1 MSSFSGFSTNEIFY
15 LSATSNGTMPSDVS
29 CNTYFMD
36 PKISAKIDT
45 LCNGNFTSLST
56 EEAENCVKRQ
66 LCRNKSLGLI
76 SAADQMDNLQT
87 RQRLLDITDV
97 YNENII
103 NTINLG
109 IGILAMSYYI
119 FTNKAIIGL

>member
-1 MSSFSGFSTNEIFY
+1 
-15 LSATSNGTMPSDVS
+15 
-29 CNTYFMD
+29 MD
-36 PKISAKIDT
+36 PEISAKIDT
-45 LCNGNFTSLST
+45 ACNGNFKDLTT
-56 EEAENCVKRQ
+56 EQAENCVNRQ

-87 RQRLLDITDV
+87 RQRLVDITNV